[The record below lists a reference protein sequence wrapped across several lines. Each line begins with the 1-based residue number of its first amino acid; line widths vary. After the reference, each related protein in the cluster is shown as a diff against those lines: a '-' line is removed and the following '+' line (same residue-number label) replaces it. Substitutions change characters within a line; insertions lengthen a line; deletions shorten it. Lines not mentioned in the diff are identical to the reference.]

1 MKRSIRIK
9 DYILFIE
16 AWCLLALA
24 RFIIYS
30 FPFKYIVIILE
41 RKPNNRKANK
51 KVNPIILDEI
61 SNAIRRACNHS
72 FWKTKCFEQA
82 LAGKIMLNLR
92 RIKSSVYFGVADNG
106 VFMAHAWLEC
116 EGRTITGGKG
126 KDKFAVINK
135 FQ

>member
-1 MKRSIRIK
+1 MKRAIHTK

-24 RFIIYS
+24 RFFIYL

-41 RKPNNRKANK
+41 RKPNNNK
-51 KVNPIILDEI
+51 VHRNVNPFILDEI
-61 SNAIRRACNHS
+61 STAIRRGCRHS

-82 LAGKIMLNLR
+82 LAGKIMLNRR
-92 RIKSSVYFGVADNG
+92 RIECSVYFGVADNG

-116 EGRTITGGKG
+116 DGRTITGGKG

-135 FQ
+135 F

>member
-1 MKRSIRIK
+1 MRRDIHTK

-24 RFIIYS
+24 RCFIYL
-30 FPFKYIVIILE
+30 FPFKYIVLILE
-41 RKPNNRKANK
+41 RKPNVNKAHRN
-51 KVNPIILDEI
+51 VNPFILDEI
-61 SNAIRRACNHS
+61 SNAIRRGCSHS

-82 LAGKIMLNLR
+82 LAGKIMLNRR
-92 RIKSSVYFGVADNG
+92 RINSSVYFGVADNG

-135 FQ
+135 F